1 MRFAF
6 DDEQKMFQDVLRGV
20 LNRSVPA
27 SSVRAWAENGDLAA
41 FDTFAAENRWQ
52 GLGTDEDD
60 GGQGGGLVELAIFFE
75 EIGRAVAPSDRLLT
89 AIGLG
94 LPLVR
99 LLPDGI
105 DALKD
110 VVDGTAGIAVVFP
123 AGQPLDLGVRNVEVH
138 GGRLSGHIPLVLGAQ
153 AATHLLV
160 PQATERGLDVWLV
173 SAADPGVV
181 VTPRHMIDHTRRYGD
196 VTFQG
201 ASARL
206 LGTVSNEEATLVT
219 ARTAL
224 LVAAESLGLAR
235 RMLEMTTEYVRER
248 VQFGVPV
255 GTFQAVKHSAAE
267 ILVNIE
273 AAHSGI
279 YYAAWALQNKMA
291 DGLIH
296 AWIANAFTTEIAAKT
311 ADHSLFLH
319 GAIGYTWEHDL
330 HYFYKRAKAN
340 LELFG
345 SLRKYRDRIVDCINL
360 APP

>member
-6 DDEQKMFQDVLRGV
+6 DDEQKMLQDALRGV

-27 SSVRAWAENGDLAA
+27 SRVRAWAEEDDLAA
-41 FDTFAAENRWQ
+41 FDAFAAENGWQ

-94 LPLVR
+94 LPLAK
-99 LLPDGI
+99 LLPGGI
-105 DALKD
+105 DALPD
-110 VVDGTAGIAVVFP
+110 VADGSAGIAVVIP
-123 AGQPLDLGVRNVEVH
+123 AGQPLDLGIGGIEVYD
-138 GGRLSGHIPLVLGAQ
+138 GRLSGHVPLVLGAQ
-153 AATHLLV
+153 AAAHLLV
-160 PQATERGLDVWLV
+160 PQSTERGLDVWLV
-173 SAADPGVV
+173 SALDPGVV
-181 VTPRHMIDHTRRYGD
+181 VTPRHLIDRTRRYGD
-196 VTFQG
+196 VTFAG
-201 ASARL
+201 APARL
-206 LGTVSNEEATLVT
+206 LGTVSHEAATVVT
-219 ARTAL
+219 ARAAL

-267 ILVNIE
+267 ALVDIE

-279 YYAAWALQNKMA
+279 YYAAWALQNKTA

-296 AWIANAFTTEIAAKT
+296 AWIVKAFVSEIAAKT
-311 ADHSLFLH
+311 ADRSLFLH
-319 GAIGYTWEHDL
+319 GAIGYTWEYDL

-340 LELFG
+340 LELLG
-345 SLRKYRDRIVDCINL
+345 SPRKYRERIADGINL
-360 APP
+360 VSP